1 MERLGL
7 MTDAGKA
14 VLPDMSQSGFVVDK
28 DIMQALQS
36 DSEVWENFQKFPPL
50 YQRVRIDTIQI
61 KKNQPRVFNA
71 RLAKFIKKHKKVYNV
86 RRMERQRQV
95 VLCRC
100 FLIYFIISDCI
111 VGFC

>member
-61 KKNQPRVFNA
+61 KKNQPEVFNA
-71 RLAKFIKKHKKVYNV
+71 RLAKLIENTKKGIMYGEWNDNG
-86 RRMERQRQV
+86 R
-95 VLCRC
+95 L
-100 FLIYFIISDCI
+100 
-111 VGFC
+111 